1 MDTEEF
7 YASLKQKLEDV
18 HSYPTM
24 YMYKFIVPSL
34 SNKVELVTGL
44 FGKDANITSRQSSN
58 GKFTSLTVRVTTLS
72 SDEIIKKY
80 QDVAAI
86 EGVIML

>member
-24 YMYKFIVPSL
+24 YMYKFIIPSL

-58 GKFTSLTVRVTTLS
+58 GKFTSLTIRVTTLS